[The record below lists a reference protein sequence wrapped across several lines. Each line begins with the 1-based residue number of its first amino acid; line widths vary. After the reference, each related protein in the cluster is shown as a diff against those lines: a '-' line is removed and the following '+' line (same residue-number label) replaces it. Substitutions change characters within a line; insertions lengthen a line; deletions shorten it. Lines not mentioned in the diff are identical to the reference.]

1 MEEAGWIS
9 IKGCF
14 VMMFFNILV
23 GKFSEAPY
31 LLSRVREAFIDQISI
46 IAVPDLL
53 TVAVVRGA
61 ITYGLNVE
69 IVACK
74 DKKNGES
81 ITLE

>member
-14 VMMFFNILV
+14 VTMFCNILV

-31 LLSRVREAFIDQISI
+31 LLSRVKEDFIDQILI
-46 IAVPDLL
+46 IAVPDLP
-53 TVAVVRGA
+53 TVAVVRGV

-69 IVACK
+69 I
-74 DKKNGES
+74 
-81 ITLE
+81 I

>member
-14 VMMFFNILV
+14 VTMFCNILV

-31 LLSRVREAFIDQISI
+31 LLSRVKEDFIDQILI
-46 IAVPDLL
+46 IAVPDLP
-53 TVAVVRGA
+53 TVAVVRVCQS
-61 ITYGLNVE
+61 L
-69 IVACK
+69 VACK